1 MIMIGGFYDVG
12 IFYDNDR
19 GFDDVGIFWQNVDK
33 FKKRSRWSFS
43 TDNLSPLDLQI
54 SELEFCVN

>member
-19 GFDDVGIFWQNVDK
+19 GFDDVGIFWQNFD
-33 FKKRSRWSFS
+33 
-43 TDNLSPLDLQI
+43 
-54 SELEFCVN
+54 EF